1 MAYFVSVYNNNIK
14 TMMNAILAFFLCFSM
29 ASNIA
34 YADYRYKLSMSEGF
48 ATSRVHLR
56 VKIFPHE
63 FNYKPHG
70 KDTQRDRFTIQS
82 DLVCQVFKGQ
92 NSKAAKSNTLLYA
105 SRNIEIRADKIQ
117 SPLWIEC
124 PGVWTLVRKAPLP
137 SFTYAGG
144 LYVRAESSKNGAL
157 PQQLEAINTVSLESY
172 TKGVVP
178 SEVYTHWPMETLKTQ
193 AVAARTYAAFHHAFS
208 RRYMRGRLWDVDDTI
223 AYQAYTGL
231 SMRNKKTDQAVD
243 ATKSIIITYQGD
255 MIQAYYHA
263 DSGGITENARH
274 VWNADIPF
282 TKSRKELF
290 HGEMEPTKWRNR
302 VSLERL
308 TRKLA
313 RRGLVPS
320 GTKVTNLAV
329 PVAGRTPSDRVKV
342 VSLELSNSTYQTISI
357 GQFKSLVGSLP
368 STLFYFENQSKST
381 RYVNIRGFGSGHG
394 VGMSQRGA
402 EFLADAKGWSFDK
415 ILSFYYLDTEL
426 CKIGKRKVKSPT
438 EFRSCIDVVRD
449 RYRKDEDKT

>member
-1 MAYFVSVYNNNIK
+1 MMTALVGAAMAPQV
-14 TMMNAILAFFLCFSM
+14 AH
-29 ASNIA
+29 
-34 YADYRYKLSMSEGF
+34 ADYRYKLSMSESF
-48 ATSRVHLR
+48 ATSRVSLR

-63 FNYKPHG
+63 FSYKPHG
-70 KDTQRDRFTIQS
+70 KDKVQDRFTIQS
-82 DLVCQVFKGQ
+82 DLVCRVFKGQ
-92 NSKAAKSNTLLYA
+92 SSKAEKTNHLLYA
-105 SRNIEIRADKIQ
+105 SRSIELAAEKLS
-117 SPLWIEC
+117 SPVWIEC
-124 PGVWTLVRKAPLP
+124 PGAWTLVRKAPLP
-137 SFTYAGG
+137 NYTYTGG
-144 LYVRAESSKNGAL
+144 LYVHAISSKDGVAAS
-157 PQQLEAINTVSLESY
+157 QLEAINTVSLETY

-231 SMRNKKTDQAVD
+231 SLRSKKTDRAVD

-290 HGEMEPTKWRNR
+290 HGEMEPTKWRSR
-302 VSLERL
+302 VNLKRL
-308 TRKLA
+308 TRKLVG
-313 RRGLVPS
+313 RGFIAADV
-320 GTKVTNLAV
+320 KVSNLSV
-329 PVAGRTPSDRVKV
+329 PVAGRTPSDRVRV
-342 VSLELSNSTYQTISI
+342 VSLHLSNGQYQTISI
-357 GQFKSLVGSLP
+357 GLFKSLVGSLP
-368 STLFYFENQSKST
+368 STLFYFENPSKSSQ
-381 RYVNIRGFGSGHG
+381 YLSIQGFGSGHG

-415 ILSFYYLDTEL
+415 ILSFYYADTEL
-426 CKIGKRKVKSPT
+426 CQIGQSKANPPLI
-438 EFRSCIDVVRD
+438 FPSCIDVVRD
-449 RYRKDEDKT
+449 QSSKPEGKG